1 MVRTLQ
7 LCCALAA
14 MLVSTVSIA
23 QWEIDNDGSAIN
35 FISIKN
41 DLVAETHS
49 FGSLVGYIGAD
60 GKVELAIDL
69 DSVETMIPIRNERM
83 RELLFETRQ
92 HPTANLSAQIDPG
105 ILQAAGKGGVI
116 NTVVQVGLSLH
127 GQDALLEVPVVVVG
141 DEDRSLRVISARP
154 VVVNAGDFGLE
165 GGVNALR
172 EIAGLKQISTAVPV
186 TLNLVFRYAA
196 D

>member
-1 MVRTLQ
+1 MVRYLNVF
-7 LCCALAA
+7 CGVAALLLSA
-14 MLVSTVSIA
+14 TVTA
-23 QWEIDNDGSAIN
+23 QWEIDNESSAIN

-49 FGSLVGYIGAD
+49 FGSLVGYIGED
-60 GKVELAIDL
+60 GNVELAIDL

-83 RELLFETRQ
+83 RELLFETAQ
-92 HPTANLSAQIDPG
+92 YPTANLSAQVDPG
-105 ILQAAGKGGVI
+105 ILQAASQGGVI

-141 DEDRSLRVISARP
+141 DNDKSLRVISARP
-154 VVVNAGDFGLE
+154 VVVNAGDFGLAD
-165 GGVNALR
+165 GVNALR

-186 TLNLVFRYAA
+186 TLNLVFNHAG

>member
-1 MVRTLQ
+1 MLKPVLLLALLLLPTL
-7 LCCALAA
+7 AL
-14 MLVSTVSIA
+14 A
-23 QWEIDNDGSAIN
+23 QWEIDSDSSAIN

-41 DLVAETHS
+41 DIVAETHS
-49 FGSLVGYIGAD
+49 FGSLVGYIGGD

-69 DSVETMIPIRNERM
+69 DSVETLIPIRNERM

-92 HPTANLSAQIDPG
+92 FPTANLSAQVDPG
-105 ILQAAGKGGVI
+105 ILQAASQGGVV

-141 DEDRSLRVISARP
+141 DDGQSLRVVSARP
-154 VVVNAGDFGLE
+154 VIVNAGDFGLE
-165 GGVNALR
+165 AGVTALR
-172 EIAGLKQISTAVPV
+172 EVAGLKTISTAVPV
-186 TLNLVFRYAA
+186 TLNLLFNRAS

>member
-1 MVRTLQ
+1 MVRYLNVF
-7 LCCALAA
+7 CGVAALLLSATA
-14 MLVSTVSIA
+14 TA
-23 QWEIDNDGSAIN
+23 QWEIDNESSAIN

-49 FGSLVGYIGAD
+49 FGSLVGYIGED
-60 GKVELAIDL
+60 GNVELAIDL

-83 RELLFETRQ
+83 RELLFETAQ
-92 HPTANLSAQIDPG
+92 YPTANLSAQVDPG
-105 ILQAAGKGGVI
+105 ILQAASQGGVI

-141 DEDRSLRVISARP
+141 DNDKSLRVISARP
-154 VVVNAGDFGLE
+154 VVVNAGDFGLAD
-165 GGVNALR
+165 GVNALR

-186 TLNLVFRYAA
+186 TLNLVFNHAG

>member
-1 MVRTLQ
+1 MLKPVLLLALLLLPTL
-7 LCCALAA
+7 ALG
-14 MLVSTVSIA
+14 
-23 QWEIDNDGSAIN
+23 QWEIDSDSSAIN

-41 DLVAETHS
+41 DIVAETHS
-49 FGSLVGYIGAD
+49 FGSLVGYIGGD

-69 DSVETMIPIRNERM
+69 DSVETLIPIRTERM

-92 HPTANLSAQIDPG
+92 FPTANLSAQVDPG
-105 ILQAAGKGGVI
+105 ILQAASQGGVV

-141 DEDRSLRVISARP
+141 DDGQSLRVVSARP
-154 VVVNAGDFGLE
+154 VIVNAGDFGLE
-165 GGVNALR
+165 AGVTALR
-172 EIAGLKQISTAVPV
+172 EVAGLKTISTAVPV
-186 TLNLVFRYAA
+186 TLNLLFNRAS

>member
-23 QWEIDNDGSAIN
+23 QWEIDNDSSAIN

-105 ILQAAGKGGVI
+105 ILQAAGKGSVI

-154 VVVNAGDFGLE
+154 VVVNAGNFGLE

>member
-1 MVRTLQ
+1 MGTTRQ
-7 LCCALAA
+7 LFLGLAA
-14 MLVSTVSIA
+14 LLLPALTWA
-23 QWEIDNDGSAIN
+23 QWEIDSDSSAIN

-41 DLVAETHS
+41 DIVAETHS
-49 FGSLVGYIGAD
+49 FGSLVGYIGGD

-69 DSVETMIPIRNERM
+69 DSVETLIPIRNERM

-92 HPTANLSAQIDPG
+92 YPTANLSAQVDPG
-105 ILQAAGKGGVI
+105 ILQAAAQGGVV

-141 DEDRSLRVISARP
+141 DDGQSLRVVSARP
-154 VVVNAGDFGLE
+154 VIVNAGDFGLE
-165 GGVNALR
+165 AGVTALR
-172 EIAGLKQISTAVPV
+172 EIAGLKTISTAVPV
-186 TLNLVFRYAA
+186 TLNLLFNRAS

>member
-1 MVRTLQ
+1 MLKPVLLLALLLLPTL
-7 LCCALAA
+7 AL
-14 MLVSTVSIA
+14 A
-23 QWEIDNDGSAIN
+23 QWEIDSDSSAIN

-41 DLVAETHS
+41 DIVAETHS
-49 FGSLVGYIGAD
+49 FGSLVGYISGD

-69 DSVETMIPIRNERM
+69 DSVETLIPIRNERM

-92 HPTANLSAQIDPG
+92 FPTANLSAQVDPG
-105 ILQAAGKGGVI
+105 ILQAASQGGVV

-141 DEDRSLRVISARP
+141 DDGQSLRVVSARP
-154 VVVNAGDFGLE
+154 VIVNAGDFGLE
-165 GGVNALR
+165 AGVTALR
-172 EIAGLKQISTAVPV
+172 EVAGLKTISTAVPV
-186 TLNLVFRYAA
+186 TLNLLFNRAS

>member
-1 MVRTLQ
+1 MLKPVLLLALLLLPTL
-7 LCCALAA
+7 AL
-14 MLVSTVSIA
+14 A
-23 QWEIDNDGSAIN
+23 QWEIDSDSSAIN

-41 DLVAETHS
+41 DIVAETHS
-49 FGSLVGYIGAD
+49 FGSLVGYIGGD

-69 DSVETMIPIRNERM
+69 DSVETLIPIRNERM

-92 HPTANLSAQIDPG
+92 FPTANLSAQVDPG
-105 ILQAAGKGGVI
+105 ILQAASQGGVV

-141 DEDRSLRVISARP
+141 DDGQSLRVVSARP
-154 VVVNAGDFGLE
+154 VIVNAGDFGLE
-165 GGVNALR
+165 GGVTALR
-172 EIAGLKQISTAVPV
+172 EVAGLKTISTAVPV
-186 TLNLVFRYAA
+186 TLNLLFNRAS